1 LGELNQKRFYNPAL
15 FAIIK
20 IETSL
25 KGYGYMKYSTVLFDF
40 DGTLA
45 DSSKAILPCVL
56 YTYEKLGKQAPDLS
70 RIHKFIGPPLADS
83 FRIIGLE
90 EQYVERAV
98 ELYREFFNKTH
109 VMDIKLFDGIESLLE
124 KLKDA
129 CVRMAVTS
137 IRVEDK
143 LGLVCDSVGLNRYIP
158 VVCGRVAEEGVLE
171 KADVVRRALDRLGN
185 PKEGILLVGDS
196 KFDEDGAAGVGIDFA
211 AVMYGFGYESR
222 DEIEKSVCI
231 ADSVEELAAFILED

>member
-1 LGELNQKRFYNPAL
+1 
-15 FAIIK
+15 
-20 IETSL
+20 
-25 KGYGYMKYSTVLFDF
+25 MKYSTILFDF

-56 YTYEKLGKQAPDLS
+56 YTYDKLGLDAPDLS
-70 RIHKFIGPPLADS
+70 HIHKFIGPPLADS

-109 VMDIKLFDGIESLLE
+109 YMDIRLFEGIESLLRT
-124 KLKDA
+124 LKDGG
-129 CVRMAVTS
+129 VRMAVTS

-143 LGLVCDSVGLNRYIP
+143 LQVVCDYVGLDRYIP

-185 PKEGILLVGDS
+185 PEEGILLVGDS
-196 KFDEDGAAGVGIDFA
+196 KFDEDGAAEVGVDFA

-222 DEIEKSVCI
+222 DEIERSMCI
-231 ADSVEELAAFILED
+231 ADTVQELTDFIFKD

>member
-1 LGELNQKRFYNPAL
+1 
-15 FAIIK
+15 
-20 IETSL
+20 
-25 KGYGYMKYSTVLFDF
+25 MKYSTVLFDF

-109 VMDIKLFDGIESLLE
+109 YLDIKLFDGMENLL
-124 KLKDA
+124 KNLQDRD
-129 CVRMAVTS
+129 VQMAVTS

-143 LGLVCDSVGLNRYIP
+143 LQVVCNSIGLEPFIP
-158 VVCGRVAEEGVLE
+158 VICGRVAEEGVLE
-171 KADVVRRALDRLGN
+171 KADVVKRALSLLGN
-185 PKEGILLVGDS
+185 PPKEEILLVGDS
-196 KFDEDGAAGVGIDFA
+196 KFDEDGAAEVGIDFA

-231 ADSVEELAAFILED
+231 ADSVQELTDFILKN